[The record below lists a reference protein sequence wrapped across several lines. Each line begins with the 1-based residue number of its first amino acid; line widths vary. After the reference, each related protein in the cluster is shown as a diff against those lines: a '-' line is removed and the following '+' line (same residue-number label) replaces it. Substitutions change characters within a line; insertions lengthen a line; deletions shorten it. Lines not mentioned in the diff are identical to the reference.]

1 MTADF
6 RLHEYAAAKRRPRG
20 AQRNGPVTVVRVWP
34 EAMRVALRLAD
45 GDRSRLRVLSATE
58 VLVCN
63 GPRTALYAPLSRP
76 RAAREPEPR
85 SRRARPVGLKGR

>member
-1 MTADF
+1 
-6 RLHEYAAAKRRPRG
+6 
-20 AQRNGPVTVVRVWP
+20 
-34 EAMRVALRLAD
+34 MRVALRLAD

-76 RAAREPEPR
+76 RAARELNREADEPGQW
-85 SRRARPVGLKGR
+85 A